1 MNSVIQLIKTESKTS
16 LIVFVIYLLQRQKAP
31 FLYYTLTLQPEVRS
45 SYLQSQER
53 MSVSAVA
60 LLVLV
65 LGISTA
71 EHRNEKTDCSESTL
85 DTLTQLATL
94 LPQENGTETDDNCP
108 TWFLPVTD
116 DKENDTCE
124 CGNNLDSIV
133 ICGTETQQ
141 VYLHRCYCMSNN
153 QDSSG
158 LVVGNCY
165 YSCDQPTMRKSPY
178 FSLPSNASKLENTL
192 CQEYHRE
199 GQLCGRCNSTFTPP
213 VYSYTLHCVQCSDY
227 DYNWAKYLA
236 VAFLPLTVF
245 FVIVITFRV
254 SATSGSMNAFILIS
268 QISST
273 PAILRS
279 FDIPTH
285 CHTTV
290 KCCSIYILMS
300 LYGIWN
306 LDFFRLLYEPFCLH
320 PSVTTLQ
327 VLALDYAIA
336 IFPLALI
343 VITYT
348 LMELHNRDCRII
360 VWLWRPFHTWCV
372 RIRRLQNIRTSL
384 IDAFA
389 TFILL
394 SCVKFLSVPFDL
406 LIPARLYDIHGKNVG
421 TNYLYYD
428 GTIEYFGKQHL
439 PYAIAA
445 IIMLLVFVV
454 FPCLLLCLFPCRC
467 FQRFIAHY
475 GFRSL
480 VLTTFMDA
488 FQGCYKDG
496 TNGTRDCRY
505 FAAMYFILLGILLG
519 SLATAL
525 TRFVLPA
532 TISILV
538 MFAIIIVIAR
548 PYKSPAHN
556 VINACLILVTALSLT
571 SVSEVDQGLNKSPF
585 KTLPAI
591 TAMITLIFPPIYGI
605 ALLLYNLLAHR
616 RVVQQAFRKL
626 QSLLPYS
633 CRRLAH
639 TDSEDSLPDRM
650 AHPEQYAALLAEPV
664 RGEES
669 SEEEESPP
677 TDTYTY

>member
-1 MNSVIQLIKTESKTS
+1 MTS
-16 LIVFVIYLLQRQKAP
+16 FFR
-31 FLYYTLTLQPEVRS
+31 
-45 SYLQSQER
+45 
-53 MSVSAVA
+53 VA
-60 LLVLV
+60 LLVVALV

-71 EHRNEKTDCSESTL
+71 EHRNEKADCSESTL

-94 LPQENGTETDDNCP
+94 PPQENDTETDDTCP

-116 DKENDTCE
+116 GKGNNTCK
-124 CGNNLDSIV
+124 CGNELDGIV
-133 ICGTETQQ
+133 ICNNEE
-141 VYLHRCYCMSNN
+141 VYLHRCYCMSYN
-153 QDSSG
+153 QDMSA

-165 YSCDQPTMRKSPY
+165 YSCDQPTVRKSPY
-178 FSLPSNASKLENTL
+178 FSLPSNASKLESTL

-199 GQLCGRCNSTFTPP
+199 GQLCGRCNSNFTPP
-213 VYSYTLHCVQCSDY
+213 VYSYNLDCAQCSDY
-227 DYNWAKYLA
+227 DHNWAKYLA

-254 SATSGSMNAFILIS
+254 STTSGSMNGFILVS

-279 FDIPTH
+279 ANIPTYCYKAH
-285 CHTTV
+285 HIISKCYTTQ
-290 KCCSIYILMS
+290 ILS
-300 LYGIWN
+300 SFHGIWN
-306 LDFFRLLYEPFCLH
+306 LDFFRVLYEPFCLH
-320 PSVTTLQ
+320 PSMTTLQ

-343 VITYT
+343 VITYS
-348 LMELHNRDCRII
+348 LVELHNRDCRII
-360 VWLWRPFHTWCV
+360 VWLWRPFHACCV

-394 SCVKFLSVPFDL
+394 SCVKFLSVSFDL
-406 LIPARLYDIHGKNVG
+406 LIPARLYDIHGKNIG
-421 TNYLYYD
+421 TNYLYFD
-428 GTIEYFGKQHL
+428 GTIEYFGKEHL
-439 PYAIAA
+439 PYAIVA

-467 FQRFIAHY
+467 LQRFLNHY
-475 GFRSL
+475 GLRSL

-496 TNGTRDCRY
+496 TNDTRDCRY
-505 FAAMYFILLGILLG
+505 FAAMHFILLGVLLG
-519 SLATAL
+519 CIATAL
-525 TRFVLPA
+525 TRFILPA
-532 TISILV
+532 TISILIT
-538 MFAIIIVIAR
+538 FAAIIVIVR
-548 PYKSPAHN
+548 PYKSPVHN
-556 VINACLILVTALSLT
+556 AINTCLILVVALSIT
-571 SVSEVDQGLNKSPF
+571 SALESYEGLKESPF
-585 KTLPAI
+585 ERIPQGTLTI
-591 TAMITLIFPPIYGI
+591 TSCIPPIYGI

-616 RVVQQAFRKL
+616 RVVQQTFRKL

-650 AHPEQYAALLAEPV
+650 AHPEQYAALLTEPV

-669 SEEEESPP
+669 SEEESLP
-677 TDTYTY
+677 TDMDTY

>member
-1 MNSVIQLIKTESKTS
+1 MN
-16 LIVFVIYLLQRQKAP
+16 
-31 FLYYTLTLQPEVRS
+31 
-45 SYLQSQER
+45 
-53 MSVSAVA
+53 VSAVV

-94 LPQENGTETDDNCP
+94 PPQENDIETDDTCP
-108 TWFLPVTD
+108 TWFLPATD
-116 DKENDTCE
+116 DKGTATCK
-124 CGNNLDSIV
+124 CGNELDGIV
-133 ICGTETQQ
+133 RCYNVTQP
-141 VYLHRCYCMSNN
+141 VYLHRCYCMSYN
-153 QDSSG
+153 QNMSA

-165 YSCDQPTMRKSPY
+165 YSCGEFNVLKSPY
-178 FSLPSNASKLENTL
+178 FSLPSNASKLESTL

-199 GQLCGRCNSTFTPP
+199 GQLCGRCNSNFTLS
-213 VYSYTLHCVQCSDY
+213 VYSYTVHCVQCYDY
-227 DYNWAKYLA
+227 DHKWAKYLA

-245 FVIVITFRV
+245 SVIVITFRV
-254 SATSGSMNAFILIS
+254 SATSGSMNAFILVS

-273 PAILRS
+273 PVIVRPLNTPVHCYNAIYSYR
-279 FDIPTH
+279 
-285 CHTTV
+285 C
-290 KCCSIYILMS
+290 YIFRILFS

-320 PSVTTLQ
+320 PSMTTLQ

-343 VITYT
+343 VITYS
-348 LMELHNRDCRII
+348 LVELHNRDCRII
-360 VWLWRPFHTWCV
+360 VWLWRPFHASCV

-394 SCVKFLSVPFDL
+394 SCVKFLSVSFDL
-406 LIPARLYDIHGKNVG
+406 LIPARLYDIHGETLG

-428 GTIEYFGKQHL
+428 GTIEYFGKEHL
-439 PYAIAA
+439 PYAIVA

-467 FQRFIAHY
+467 FQRFLDHY
-475 GFRSL
+475 GLRNL
-480 VLTTFMDA
+480 VLTTFMDV

-505 FAAMYFILLGILLG
+505 FAAMYIILLSILLG
-519 SLATAL
+519 SVATAL
-525 TRFVLPA
+525 SRFVFPA
-532 TISILV
+532 ILSILV
-538 MFAIIIVIAR
+538 MFAIIIAIAR
-548 PYKSPAHN
+548 PYKSPVHN
-556 VINACLILVTALSLT
+556 AINTTLILVAALSLA
-571 SVSEVDQGLNKSPF
+571 SCLEMDQGLKRSPI
-585 KTLPAI
+585 KRLPEV
-591 TAMITLIFPPIYGI
+591 TLIITTNIQLIYGI
-605 ALLLYNLLAHR
+605 ALLFYNLLAHR

-650 AHPEQYAALLAEPV
+650 AHPEQYAALLAKPV
-664 RGEES
+664 REEES
-669 SEEEESPP
+669 SEQEESPP
-677 TDTYTY
+677 TDMDTY

>member
-1 MNSVIQLIKTESKTS
+1 
-16 LIVFVIYLLQRQKAP
+16 
-31 FLYYTLTLQPEVRS
+31 
-45 SYLQSQER
+45 

-60 LLVLV
+60 LLVLA

-71 EHRNEKTDCSESTL
+71 EHRKEKTDCSESTL

-94 LPQENGTETDDNCP
+94 PPQENDTETDDTCP

-116 DKENDTCE
+116 DKGNATCK
-124 CGNNLDSIV
+124 CGNDLDGIV
-133 ICGTETQQ
+133 HCYNVTQP
-141 VYLHRCYCMSNN
+141 VYLHRCYCMSYN
-153 QDSSG
+153 QDMSA
-158 LVVGNCY
+158 LVVGNCD
-165 YSCDQPTMRKSPY
+165 YSCFQPTVLMSPY
-178 FSLPSNASKLENTL
+178 FSLPSNASKLESTL

-199 GQLCGRCNSTFTPP
+199 GQLCGRCNSNFTPP
-213 VYSYTLHCVQCSDY
+213 AYSYTLDCVQCSDY

-245 FVIVITFRV
+245 CVIVITFRV
-254 SATSGSMNAFILIS
+254 SATSGSMNAFILVS
-268 QISST
+268 QLSSS
-273 PAILRS
+273 PYIMRS
-279 FDIPTH
+279 LDIPTH
-285 CHTTV
+285 CYKAYHLSHKSRY
-290 KCCSIYILMS
+290 KCYSFHILSS
-300 LYGIWN
+300 LHGIWN
-306 LDFFRLLYEPFCLH
+306 LDFFRVLYEPFCLH
-320 PSVTTLQ
+320 PSMTTLQ

-343 VITYT
+343 VITYS
-348 LMELHNRDCRII
+348 LVELHNRDCRII
-360 VWLWRPFHTWCV
+360 VWLWRPFHASCV

-394 SCVKFLSVPFDL
+394 SCVKFLSVSFDL
-406 LIPARLYDIHGKNVG
+406 LIPARLYDIHGKSIG
-421 TNYLYYD
+421 TKYLYHD
-428 GTIEYFGKQHL
+428 GTVEYFEKEHL
-439 PYAIAA
+439 PYAIVA

-467 FQRFIAHY
+467 FQRFLNHY
-475 GFRSL
+475 GLRSL

-505 FAAMYFILLGILLG
+505 FAAVYPIVLCIILG

-532 TISILV
+532 ALFIHI

-548 PYKSPAHN
+548 PYKSPVHN
-556 VINACLILVTALSLT
+556 AINTSLILVAALSLT
-571 SVSEVDQGLNKSPF
+571 SVLEGYQGLKKSPLE
-585 KTLPAI
+585 KLPATTLTI
-591 TAMITLIFPPIYGI
+591 TSCILPIYGI

-616 RVVQQAFRKL
+616 RVVQQGVRKL

-639 TDSEDSLPDRM
+639 THSEDSLPDRM

-669 SEEEESPP
+669 SEEESPP
-677 TDTYTY
+677 IDTDTY

>member
-1 MNSVIQLIKTESKTS
+1 
-16 LIVFVIYLLQRQKAP
+16 
-31 FLYYTLTLQPEVRS
+31 
-45 SYLQSQER
+45 
-53 MSVSAVA
+53 MSIFAVA

-65 LGISTA
+65 LGISTT
-71 EHRNEKTDCSESTL
+71 EHRNEKTDYSESTL

-94 LPQENGTETDDNCP
+94 PPQENDTETDDTCP
-108 TWFLPVTD
+108 TWFLPVP
-116 DKENDTCE
+116 DKGNYTCK
-124 CGNNLDSIV
+124 CGNDLDAIV
-133 ICGTETQQ
+133 RCYNVTQP
-141 VYLHRCYCMSNN
+141 VYLHRCYCMSYN
-153 QDSSG
+153 QDMNTT
-158 LVVGNCY
+158 VVGNCD
-165 YSCDQPTMRKSPY
+165 YSCDQPTVRKSLY
-178 FSLPSNASKLENTL
+178 FSLPSNVSKLETTL

-199 GQLCGRCNSTFTPP
+199 GQLCGRCNRNFTLP
-213 VYSYTLHCVQCSDY
+213 VYSYTLDCVQCSDY

-245 FVIVITFRV
+245 CVIVITFRA
-254 SATSGSMNAFILIS
+254 SATSGSMNAFILVS

-273 PAILRS
+273 PYLLRVA
-279 FDIPTH
+279 DIPTECYEEH
-285 CHTTV
+285 HPL
-290 KCCSIYILMS
+290 KCSSHQILS
-300 LYGIWN
+300 SVYGIWN
-306 LDFFRLLYEPFCLH
+306 LDFFRVVYEPFCLH
-320 PSVTTLQ
+320 PSMTTLQ

-343 VITYT
+343 VITYS
-348 LMELHNRDCRII
+348 LVELHNRNCRII
-360 VWLWRPFHTWCV
+360 VWMWRPFHASCV

-394 SCVKFLSVPFDL
+394 SCVKFLSVSFDL
-406 LIPARLYDIHGKNVG
+406 LIPARLYDIHGENTG
-421 TNYLYYD
+421 TYD
-428 GTIEYFGKQHL
+428 GTIEYFEKEHL
-439 PYAIAA
+439 PYAIVA
-445 IIMLLVFVV
+445 IAMLLVFVV

-467 FQRFIAHY
+467 SQRFLDHY
-475 GFRSL
+475 GLRNL

-496 TNGTRDCRY
+496 TNGTRDYRY
-505 FAAMYFILLGILLG
+505 FAAVYPIVLCIILG

-532 TISILV
+532 ALFIII

-548 PYKSPAHN
+548 PYKSPVHN
-556 VINACLILVTALSLT
+556 AINTCLILVAALSLT
-571 SVSEVDQGLNKSPF
+571 SVLEGYQGLKKSPF
-585 KTLPAI
+585 KKIPQ
-591 TAMITLIFPPIYGI
+591 MTLIITYCIPLVYGL

-639 TDSEDSLPDRM
+639 TDLEDSLPDRM

-664 RGEES
+664 REEES
-669 SEEEESPP
+669 SEQEESLP
-677 TDTYTY
+677 TESDMDTY